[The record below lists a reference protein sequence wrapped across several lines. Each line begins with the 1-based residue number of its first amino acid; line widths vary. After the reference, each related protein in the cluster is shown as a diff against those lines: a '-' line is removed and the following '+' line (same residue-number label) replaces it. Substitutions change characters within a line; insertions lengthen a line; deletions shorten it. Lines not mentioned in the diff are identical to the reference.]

1 MWITNRIGVEQTWYS
16 EEDVQKFKDKINLVK
31 SACTNTYTRSKEAND
46 LKRLILSIYEKE

>member
-46 LKRLILSIYEKE
+46 LKRLILSIFEKE